1 MSTSTRQQIAEV
13 IERALEP
20 YGSLPIDAAA
30 ALVARPELLRALAD
44 ERQPAALAAAA
55 AAAQARLAAA
65 NAWDDAPTFP
75 GGARSAAAACADAA
89 VDIMVTAWGDFSGS
103 AVEAQCVEVDR

>member
-1 MSTSTRQQIAEV
+1 VSTSTRQQIVEV

-44 ERQPAALAAAA
+44 EVQLPEELAAGYVI
-55 AAAQARLAAA
+55 ARHE
-65 NAWDDAPTFP
+65 DATKYH
-75 GGARSAAAACADAA
+75 
-89 VDIMVTAWGDFSGS
+89 GDRTLSL
-103 AVEAQCVEVDR
+103 